1 MPAEITFLATIG
13 DDGDTARAAPSRPT
27 VVCSVE
33 QAFDVIDSLPEGK
46 RRLPRWREAR
56 KALRRL
62 RDNPDNSGLAKSA
75 AADFRAALLAEGWF
89 D

>member
-1 MPAEITFLATIG
+1 MPAEIAFLAAVG
-13 DDGDTARAAPSRPT
+13 DEVDAASAAPSRPT
-27 VVCSVE
+27 VVCSVD
-33 QAFDVIDSLPEGK
+33 QAFELIDSLPEGK

-62 RDNPDNSGLAKSA
+62 RDNPDDGDLAKSA